1 MIITNDNR
9 VSIVV
14 LLAVTGWFLFKYFTE
29 KAAPKTVKTVDAKE
43 FLPKD
48 KKKN

>member
-1 MIITNDNR
+1 M
-9 VSIVV
+9 V
-14 LLAVTGWFLFKYFTE
+14 LMAVTGYFLFKYFSE